1 MLVAGE
7 PSGDA
12 LGGQLMVQLRRLT
25 NGAVTIIG
33 VGGRH
38 MRQAG
43 LQSLYSIDETA
54 VIGLR
59 DVAPRLARILA
70 RAREA
75 ADFAVAQRPDLTVLI
90 DSTDFMRRVAG
101 RIKAR
106 APDLRVVKYVSP
118 QVWASRPGRAKA
130 LARAFDH
137 MLCLFPF
144 EPPFYAQAGLP
155 ATFVGNP
162 VIERTPPPGEGARLR
177 ARLGIGAEERVVTL
191 LPGSRGSE
199 VRFLW
204 PPFQAAIDQVAAAK
218 GPLRVLLP
226 TVSTVAPQVRAQVA
240 AWGRP
245 VTILESESDKWGAF
259 QAADVALAA
268 SGTVATELALA
279 GAPMVVGYKVGWLT
293 ALAARRIMTVKYLN
307 ILNIILDE
315 RAVPELLQEECT
327 PANLAREMIALLSDR
342 SARATQAAKVAAALQ
357 KLGLGEASPS
367 LRAAE
372 AILTLARQPG
382 GRLTV
387 TR

>member
-1 MLVAGE
+1 
-7 PSGDA
+7 
-12 LGGQLMVQLRRLT
+12 
-25 NGAVTIIG
+25 
-33 VGGRH
+33 
-38 MRQAG
+38 
-43 LQSLYSIDETA
+43 
-54 VIGLR
+54 
-59 DVAPRLARILA
+59 
-70 RAREA
+70 
-75 ADFAVAQRPDLTVLI
+75 
-90 DSTDFMRRVAG
+90 
-101 RIKAR
+101 
-106 APDLRVVKYVSP
+106 
-118 QVWASRPGRAKA
+118 
-130 LARAFDH
+130 
-137 MLCLFPF
+137 
-144 EPPFYAQAGLP
+144 
-155 ATFVGNP
+155 
-162 VIERTPPPGEGARLR
+162 LR